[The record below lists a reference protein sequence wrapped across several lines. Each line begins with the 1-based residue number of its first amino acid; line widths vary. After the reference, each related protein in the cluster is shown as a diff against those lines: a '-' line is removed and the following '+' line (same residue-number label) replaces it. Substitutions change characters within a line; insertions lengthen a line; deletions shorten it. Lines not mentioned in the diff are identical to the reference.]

1 MSVKIRPYRKGG
13 WEVDIHVVTPDGKR
27 SLRERRRA
35 TMSARSAAMRW
46 AEGRERVLFERLV
59 NPASDIPK
67 KEVPTL
73 QAFAP
78 RFIQGHAIANR
89 LKPSSIAA
97 KNAILRLYLFPMFG
111 RRRLDAIKNEDVQ
124 RLKAQLEL
132 KSPKTVNN
140 VLNVLSVLLKRAV
153 EWEVIDRMP
162 CTVKLLRV
170 QHGTASF
177 HDFDAYERL
186 VEVAQSIDIRTL
198 LVVLLGGDAGL
209 RCGEILGLEWG
220 DVDLAKRQLC
230 VRQSDWNG
238 QLGTPKSGR
247 LRYVPLTQRLTAALV
262 EHRHLRSKRVLCQTD
277 GSPFTRQIV
286 QNRMILAAKRAK
298 VRKGIHILR
307 QTFCSLLAMRGAPAR
322 AIQELAGHADLTMTQ
337 RYMHLSPAALADAI
351 RLLDRPGAKQEF
363 GDVVRR
369 GSGRPADDSS
379 SPPSRD
385 ALRRD
390 NLRLFN
396 EFAGLPTVARS
407 RVRRAKVG
415 GEAGIRT
422 R

>member
-1 MSVKIRPYRKGG
+1 MSVRVRPYRKGG

-27 SLRERRRA
+27 CLRERRRA
-35 TMSARSAAMRW
+35 KMSARSAALRW

-59 NPASDIPK
+59 NPALDTSK

-73 QAFAP
+73 QTFAP
-78 RFIQGHAIANR
+78 RFIEGHAVANR
-89 LKPSSIAA
+89 LKPSSIAS
-97 KNAILRLYLFPMFG
+97 KKAILRLYLIPMFG
-111 RRRLDAIKNEDVQ
+111 RRRLDAIKNEDIQ
-124 RLKAQLEL
+124 RLKAQLEV

-153 EWEVIDRMP
+153 EWEVIERLP

-170 QHGTASF
+170 DKGSASF
-177 HDFDAYERL
+177 YDFEEYERL
-186 VEVAQSIDIRTL
+186 VEVARSIDVRSL

-209 RCGEILGLEWG
+209 RCGEIIGLEWC
-220 DVDLAKRQLC
+220 DVDLSKRQLC

-286 QNRMILAAKRAK
+286 QNRMRLAAKRANVK
-298 VRKGIHILR
+298 KGVHILR
-307 QTFCSLLAMRGAPAR
+307 HTFCSHLSMRGAPAR

-351 RLLDRPGAKQEF
+351 RLLDRSGAKEKF
-363 GDVVRR
+363 GDGLET
-369 GSGRPADDSS
+369 GS
-379 SPPSRD
+379 
-385 ALRRD
+385 
-390 NLRLFN
+390 
-396 EFAGLPTVARS
+396 
-407 RVRRAKVG
+407 
-415 GEAGIRT
+415 RT
-422 R
+422 